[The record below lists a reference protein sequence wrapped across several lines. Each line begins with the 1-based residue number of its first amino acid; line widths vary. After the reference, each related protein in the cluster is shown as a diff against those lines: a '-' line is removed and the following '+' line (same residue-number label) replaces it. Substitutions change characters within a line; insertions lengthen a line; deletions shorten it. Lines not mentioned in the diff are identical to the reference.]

1 MAGKVLNIKGC
12 SPLKLRN
19 GLTGNYYAIC
29 HYSYNLPLGAIK
41 NRPDIHITYLKLK
54 IMDHKIRIKIGSI
67 EIEYEGTENYLKNDL
82 PELID
87 KLVSLNLPN
96 VNEKESTTDSASKID
111 DKTTNAAI
119 QFSSNTISAKLGVKS
134 GTDLIIA
141 ACAHLT
147 FVQNKE
153 TFQRK
158 DILTE
163 MQTANNYYKNSYSAN
178 LTPYLK
184 SLVNTHKL
192 IERTKDTYALNATEK
207 NRIKSVLNVD

>member
-1 MAGKVLNIKGC
+1 
-12 SPLKLRN
+12 
-19 GLTGNYYAIC
+19 
-29 HYSYNLPLGAIK
+29 
-41 NRPDIHITYLKLK
+41 
-54 IMDHKIRIKIGSI
+54 MDHKIRIKIGSI
-67 EIEYEGTENYLKNDL
+67 EIEYEGTENYLKKDL

-87 KLVSLNLPN
+87 KLVSLNLPIS
-96 VNEKESTTDSASKID
+96 NEKESITDSSSIID
-111 DKTTNAAI
+111 ENDAGTVI
-119 QFSSNTISAKLGVKS
+119 QLSSNTISAKLEVKS

-147 FVQNKE
+147 FVQSKD

-158 DILTE
+158 DILAE
-163 MQTANNYYKNSYSAN
+163 MKTANNYYKNSYNAN

-207 NRIKSVLNVD
+207 NRIKSVLNVV